1 MISIIFILIFL
12 LILFFIKNNIY
23 SKNKIDLRPKE
34 NISYPSKKI
43 QTTPSL
49 KLEEVELSKNYKKII
64 FFLLE
69 SNNLSSEPSHI
80 IAIKMAFNL
89 KTGDLIYLNEFKEKY
104 NLGKFKIFS
113 QDTLHL
119 AFYNL
124 KSDAPVLNLDKKYFS
139 TMLTNTNIVE
149 IKNSSGRNRWP
160 KLLEIAKYYGIKY
173 NNQIELS
180 SIKKI
185 KLNIQIFQKMLK
197 HPKASIFVQDFLF
210 NDNSYLNKL

>member
-1 MISIIFILIFL
+1 MIFIIFILIFL

-23 SKNKIDLRPKE
+23 SKNKIDLRIKE
-34 NISYPSKKI
+34 NISCPSKKI
-43 QTTPSL
+43 QTIPSL

-69 SNNLSSEPSHI
+69 SNNNSLEPSHI

-104 NLGKFKIFS
+104 DLNKFNIFS

-119 AFYNL
+119 VFYNL
-124 KSDAPVLNLDKKYFS
+124 KSNIPILNLEKKYFS
-139 TMLTNTNIVE
+139 TMLTNINIVE
-149 IKNSSGRNRWP
+149 VKNSNGRNRWP
-160 KLLEIAKYYGIKY
+160 KLLEIAKYYGIKC
-173 NNQIELS
+173 NNQIELN

-185 KLNIQIFQKMLK
+185 KLNIQIFQRMLK
-197 HPKASIFVQDFLF
+197 HPKASIFVRDFIF
-210 NDNSYLNKL
+210 NNNSYLNEL